1 MTRKRSP
8 SEYTNNKLGH
18 FTTDLAAVPFLG
30 SFPRQQP
37 LVAEDRAPGSQ
48 SNHARRSEASKDAR
62 VVGDAEHGAAA
73 QPGAQVGY
81 HLLKGF
87 GAARRLDPNSSDGS
101 DEKPRCVCTG

>member
-30 SFPRQQP
+30 SFPWQQP
-37 LVAEDRAPGSQ
+37 LVAEDCAPGSQ
-48 SNHARRSEASKDAR
+48 GDHARRSEARKDAR

-73 QPGAQVGY
+73 QPGAQIGD
-81 HLLKGF
+81 HLGTKCD
-87 GAARRLDPNSSDGS
+87 AARR
-101 DEKPRCVCTG
+101 